1 MMRTIDFAEMIS
13 KAWSAR
19 WKILALQVVL
29 AVGCLMALLLLPRSY
44 RSEARLFLQLGRESL
59 GVDPTATTGQTIGM
73 SASGREDEIA
83 SAMDVIRSRGLITKV
98 VEDLGADAVLG
109 RSSEGGVGSESSVGK
124 ELTRLPSAVLSPVFN
139 ALQSIDPMSDF
150 ERAVLLISKGLFV
163 DAERKSEVIVI
174 AYQAKSPELAQRVVE
189 AIVRKYRDE
198 HLRLH
203 RTDGSKTF
211 FDEQQELLA
220 SELSDVKERL
230 KAAKNRMGIAS
241 IQGERE
247 ILESRR
253 KDIVQGLSE
262 ANRSRKELTGKSI
275 SLQREL
281 ELTPARINSQ
291 QVLKANAATEAQET
305 QLFELQ
311 LLESEYNAK
320 YSADNPKLIAIREQ
334 VKEAESRYN
343 EKSKGSS
350 ENTDDVNPIHRDLKL
365 ELIRNE
371 ALLAG
376 LEDKESAL
384 RSEEIEVA
392 SRIERL
398 NSHEIE
404 IDDLEREANLRER
417 KYIAYAESFEQ
428 ARIRQALE
436 TERISSIVVAQ
447 HATLEEKPVSPSKL
461 AIILFGLASMVSG
474 AAGIALFCVQWDDR
488 LITPTSARRRLGIP
502 VLATITESRHLGVTN
517 HP

>member
-1 MMRTIDFAEMIS
+1 MPPFDFAELIS
-13 KAWSAR
+13 KTWAAR

-29 AVGCLMALLLLPRSY
+29 ALGCLVALLLLPRSY

-83 SAMDVIRSRGLITKV
+83 SAIDVIRSRGLISKV
-98 VEDLGADAVLG
+98 VEDLGSDAVLG
-109 RSSEGGVGSESSVGK
+109 RSSHVEDGPDPSMLG
-124 ELTRLPSAVLSPVFN
+124 RLAGLPNAVLSPVVG

-189 AIVRKYRDE
+189 AIVRSYRDE

-203 RTDGSKTF
+203 RTDGSQSF

-220 SELSDVKERL
+220 SELGEVKEQL
-230 KAAKNRMGIAS
+230 KVAKNRMGIAS
-241 IQGERE
+241 IQGERD

-262 ANRSRKELTGKSI
+262 TSRSMKELTGKSI
-275 SLQREL
+275 ALQREL

-291 QVLKANAATEAQET
+291 QVQKANAATEAQET

-320 YSADNPKLIAIREQ
+320 YSPDNPRLIAIREQ
-334 VKEAESRYN
+334 VKEAEGRYN

-350 ENTDDVNPIHRDLKL
+350 EKTDDVNPIHRDLTL

-371 ALLAG
+371 SLLAG
-376 LEDKESAL
+376 LEDKETAL
-384 RSEEIEVA
+384 RSEETDIA
-392 SRIERL
+392 NRIEKL
-398 NSHEIE
+398 NGHEIE
-404 IDDLEREANLRER
+404 IDNLEREANLRER

-436 TERISSIVVAQ
+436 TERISSVVVAQ

-461 AIILFGLASMVSG
+461 AILLFGFASMVTG
-474 AAGIALFCVQWDDR
+474 AAGVALLCIQFDDR
-488 LITPTSARRRLGIP
+488 LVTPTAVRKRLGIP
-502 VLATITESRHLGVTN
+502 VLATIAPSRHLSVTN
-517 HP
+517 P